1 MASTT
6 YQVILSTDGKHTV
19 IVTTDNQGATQLALA
34 WAEATY
40 ERLVAQYGLKGGHP
54 SANGHQSISRGE
66 EPDEPPL
73 CAVHRVPMARVRGKK
88 GEFWSCH
95 QQDGDTWCAYKPPMG

>member
-1 MASTT
+1 MGNTT

-19 IVTTDNQGATQLALA
+19 IVTTDNQGGTQLALA
-34 WAEATY
+34 WAKATF
-40 ERLVAQYGLKGGHP
+40 ERLVAQYGLKGGQP
-54 SANGHQSISRGE
+54 SANGHQSISQGE

-73 CAVHRVPMARVRGKK
+73 CAVHQVPMVKVQGKK

-95 QQDGDTWCAYKPPMG
+95 ERNQDGSW